1 MAISVII
8 PVLNEAAQIER
19 LVAYI
24 LKHGGDE
31 IQEVIVADGGS
42 TDQTVSLA
50 KKAGATVLQTSTGR
64 AVQMNAAAAIARG
77 TILYFV
83 HADTLPPTTFV
94 QNIKEALENGWQM
107 GCFRYQFDVPSR
119 MLRFNAWFTQFD
131 FLFCQGG
138 DKTFFIPANLFHQL
152 GRYDESYIIMEEY
165 DFLKRAFKQGIP
177 FVVLPENAL
186 VSARKYQNRS
196 WLKVQIAN
204 LVVFNL
210 WRFNLATP
218 VRLYSLYKRLLA

>member
-64 AVQMNAAAAIARG
+64 AVQMNRCLAHWSFHRSCLMPAR
-77 TILYFV
+77 
-83 HADTLPPTTFV
+83 
-94 QNIKEALENGWQM
+94 
-107 GCFRYQFDVPSR
+107 R
-119 MLRFNAWFTQFD
+119 
-131 FLFCQGG
+131 
-138 DKTFFIPANLFHQL
+138 
-152 GRYDESYIIMEEY
+152 
-165 DFLKRAFKQGIP
+165 
-177 FVVLPENAL
+177 
-186 VSARKYQNRS
+186 
-196 WLKVQIAN
+196 
-204 LVVFNL
+204 
-210 WRFNLATP
+210 
-218 VRLYSLYKRLLA
+218 